1 MGTAKPAFFAA
12 TMSSSAMEEAIGDL
26 LLPQNRYSVE
36 SLGALSDLVKMQV
49 EDASLYSL
57 DVNLAVLKLYQFY
70 PAPDFQL
77 CTFLIPEPLLTPK
90 ILKLFR
96 LPTML
101 ERAAF
106 AQVWADY
113 EEKYEPVVGSVAGFD
128 DAVRNYA
135 ADILTSAYRAI
146 AMDELSQ
153 ALNLSGSDL
162 TAFIDAHE
170 GWEVTDEDGP
180 TVRFP
185 VNDYNEAKA
194 KKITES
200 LTFTQVAALN
210 LA

>member
-70 PAPDFQL
+70 PDESDHGVICNILAKALMALPAPDFQL
-77 CTFLIPEPLLTPK
+77 CTFLIP
-90 ILKLFR
+90 
-96 LPTML
+96 

-113 EEKYEPVVGSVAGFD
+113 EEK
-128 DAVRNYA
+128 
-135 ADILTSAYRAI
+135 
-146 AMDELSQ
+146 
-153 ALNLSGSDL
+153 
-162 TAFIDAHE
+162 
-170 GWEVTDEDGP
+170 
-180 TVRFP
+180 
-185 VNDYNEAKA
+185 
-194 KKITES
+194 
-200 LTFTQVAALN
+200 
-210 LA
+210 